1 MPQSEREFQAAVIE
15 YAHLNGWLVHHGRA
29 AQVREGK
36 WVTPIQG
43 DAGFPDLVMAR
54 GHQVVFAELKS
65 EKGTMSPAQKR
76 WIETLKEAA
85 DWAGFEFDFP
95 ADPPD
100 HTAHR
105 DLAMKVW
112 RPSDWDEIE
121 TTLRRTT

>member
-15 YAHLNGWLVHHGRA
+15 YAQLNGWLVHHGRA

-43 DAGFPDLVMAR
+43 DAGFPDLVMVR
-54 GHQVVFAELKS
+54 GRWIVFVELKS
-65 EKGTMSPAQKR
+65 EKGRIAKAQQRWRDDLEWAIGWSGYKPALDG
-76 WIETLKEAA
+76 IGGTVYFL
-85 DWAGFEFDFP
+85 
-95 ADPPD
+95 
-100 HTAHR
+100 
-105 DLAMKVW
+105 W